1 MPIPL
6 AVGALGGVG
15 MRLAAGAYTRYAV
28 RSAAKQAMQASNL
41 TRAASLNAANPAA
54 APTALQGVSGA
65 IGAAGTGLATLGAGS
80 AALRGDYDEAVVQGL
95 GAGFGGARLASG
107 MMRGATQGLSRLAA
121 PAGTAGGTAAIGLGN
136 ISMNANGFSTGAPTS
151 PGLPPR
157 PRPTDFIPQE
167 QGAASAPPTATT
179 GGATTGAATTAT
191 ASAQVDREAQRTL
204 ARDQEL
210 GANLSTMAN
219 VAGRNYQDIT
229 KDLRDMADRG
239 PQNWQPRDNG
249 MSEWEADTRRREIR
263 MAYRAHPM
271 PGKGEGMVLKFDE
284 DLQKRREAI
293 ENARVAGYSANTNAF
308 DKALGALGGAN
319 GLSAEFANNLYGQ
332 TTTRRGQ
339 DVATQKNLMDYQ
351 VGQTSANAQ
360 LLTSL
365 GGLAGGKKD
374 GSSFKDLSEQSA
386 FLKGVAEAA
395 YPSGSGDEAV
405 VARNRQRVM
414 SLVGN
419 SEHMQTLQGLV
430 ANGAGASAFEYA
442 RNAGE
447 NIDAQVNSL
456 GSLSAARAQKGGLLD
471 GAGMHIKDM
480 FQSGNR
486 YSLGEGTYNVEGDT
500 IGARDYAGRFGKAVD
515 TLVST
520 AVRNPGASPG
530 AGADGTPLMSL
541 DEFVTRGGSADN
553 YNSYIKAAAGE
564 YLQNRSTQ
572 VN

>member
-1 MPIPL
+1 MALPL
-6 AVGALGGVG
+6 LGALAGLGARLGVGAAGRAAATRG
-15 MRLAAGAYTRYAV
+15 LASQATGR
-28 RSAAKQAMQASNL
+28 AATQASNMARNL
-41 TRAASLNAANPAA
+41 SQTAANPVA
-54 APTALQGVSGA
+54 APTKIQGVSGA
-65 IGAAGTGLATLGAGS
+65 IGAAGTGVAALGAG
-80 AALRGDYDEAVVQGL
+80 AAADRGDYGEAVLNGL
-95 GAGFGGARLASG
+95 GAGLGGAGLASG
-107 MMRGATQGLSRLAA
+107 VARGAAQGMSRLAA
-121 PAGTAGGTAAIGLGN
+121 NGGTAATGVGN
-136 ISMNANGFSTGAPTS
+136 LAMNAGGITGGAPTAS
-151 PGLPPR
+151 AAPAR
-157 PRPTDFIPQE
+157 PRPADFIPQE
-167 QGAASAPPTATT
+167 QGVASAAPATE
-179 GGATTGAATTAT
+179 AATTAT
-191 ASAQVDREAQRTL
+191 ASAQADREAQQAL
-204 ARDQEL
+204 ARDREL

-239 PQNWQPRDNG
+239 PQNWQPRDTG
-249 MSEWEADTRRREIR
+249 MSEWEADNRRREIR
-263 MAYRAHPM
+263 MAYQSHPM

-293 ENARVAGYSANTNAF
+293 ENARVAGYNANTNAF
-308 DKALGALGGAN
+308 DKSLAALGGAN
-319 GLSAEFANNLYGQ
+319 SLSAEFANNLYGQ

-339 DVATQKNLMDYQ
+339 DVAAQKNLMDYQ

-360 LLTSL
+360 MLTSL
-365 GGLAGGKKD
+365 GGLAGGKN
-374 GSSFKDLSEQSA
+374 GGNSFKDLSEQSS

-395 YPSGSGDEAV
+395 YPSGSGDEAT
-405 VARNRQRVM
+405 VARNRQRIM
-414 SLVGN
+414 SLMGN

-447 NIDAQVNSL
+447 NLGAQTNSL
-456 GSLSAARAQKGGLLD
+456 DSLGVGRARKGGLLD

-486 YSLGEGTYNVEGDT
+486 YSLGEGTYNVEGET
-500 IGARDYAGRFGKAVD
+500 IGARDHAGRFSKAVD
-515 TLVST
+515 NLVST

-541 DEFVTRGGSADN
+541 NDFVARGGSADN